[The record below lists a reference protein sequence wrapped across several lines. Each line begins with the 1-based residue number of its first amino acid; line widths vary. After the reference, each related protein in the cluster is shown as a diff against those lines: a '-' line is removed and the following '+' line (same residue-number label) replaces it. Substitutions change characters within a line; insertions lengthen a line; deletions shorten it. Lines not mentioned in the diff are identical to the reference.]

1 MKNYNENDKKAI
13 IWTFVIF
20 IIWLILSVI
29 ILIASFNGGD
39 EIENEFVAT
48 ETELIEKEKEFI
60 TTETEFV
67 SVEIKVLEC
76 DTEKEIF
83 NYTKEEAYA
92 LCKAVWGEARGC
104 SLTEQAA
111 VVWCILNRVD
121 DERFPNDIISVL
133 TQENQFSGYSS
144 SFPID
149 DSILELVEDVL
160 NRWSNGDDVGRV
172 LPKEYC
178 WFRGNGTE
186 NIFRDAYSGNYN
198 IWNWTLE
205 SPYKDG

>member
-20 IIWLILSVI
+20 IVWMILSVI

-39 EIENEFVAT
+39 EIENEFVSK
-48 ETELIEKEKEFI
+48 ETEP
-60 TTETEFV
+60 V
-67 SVEIKVLEC
+67 DEIKLVISDNNELVESEIKILQY
-76 DTEKEIF
+76 TEMKF
-83 NYTKEEAYA
+83 DKEEVYA
-92 LCKAVWGEARGC
+92 LCKTVWGEARGS
-104 SLTEQAA
+104 SLTKQAA
-111 VVWCILNRVD
+111 VVWCVLNRVD

-133 TQENQFSGYSS
+133 TQENQFSGYSP

-160 NRWSNGDDVGRV
+160 IRWSIGDDEGRV

-178 WFRGNGTE
+178 WFRGNSKE

-198 IWNWTLE
+198 VWNWTLE
-205 SPYKDG
+205 SPYKED